1 MNWKKAG
8 IIAGVTTG
16 VFLGMKYVFPVILP
30 FFLGWIL
37 AEAVHV
43 PVKKICE
50 RPVSKKMHLS
60 ENILGIVFIIL
71 GILLAVLGIF
81 LTLQY
86 FTGKLSVCVKYYP
99 EFKEGAQDILWKFCL
114 GLENFIGVPAD
125 KICFYI
131 CEQTEI
137 LLKCIFS
144 GRNSMNTAVVSVKGC
159 ICFIGILAICIV
171 FAILFLQERESVY
184 AFLGRWKIF
193 KNISHIIQE
202 MAVGIKEYLKAQFK
216 IILVVCLL
224 CVCGLWV
231 LRVRH
236 YVGFGIAIGIFDAF
250 PVLGT
255 GTFLIPGAL
264 IVLIQGKI
272 KMSIGLFVLYLLTA
286 AVRQFLEPRLIGNH
300 VGVSPLLVLVSVYL
314 GIVLYGGFGFLL
326 GPISAFLIYVILKE
340 YAIL

>member
-1 MNWKKAG
+1 MSWKKAG

-81 LTLQY
+81 FTLQY
-86 FTGKLSVCVKYYP
+86 FTGKLSGCVKYYP

-114 GLENFIGVPAD
+114 GLEHFIGIPAD

-131 CEQTEI
+131 CKQAEI

-159 ICFIGILAICIV
+159 VCFIGVLAICIV
-171 FAILFLQERESVY
+171 FAILFLQERECVY
-184 AFLGRWKIF
+184 AFLGK
-193 KNISHIIQE
+193 
-202 MAVGIKEYLKAQFK
+202 
-216 IILVVCLL
+216 
-224 CVCGLWV
+224 
-231 LRVRH
+231 
-236 YVGFGIAIGIFDAF
+236 
-250 PVLGT
+250 
-255 GTFLIPGAL
+255 
-264 IVLIQGKI
+264 
-272 KMSIGLFVLYLLTA
+272 
-286 AVRQFLEPRLIGNH
+286 
-300 VGVSPLLVLVSVYL
+300 
-314 GIVLYGGFGFLL
+314 
-326 GPISAFLIYVILKE
+326 
-340 YAIL
+340 

>member
-1 MNWKKAG
+1 M
-8 IIAGVTTG
+8 
-16 VFLGMKYVFPVILP
+16 
-30 FFLGWIL
+30 

-50 RPVSKKMHLS
+50 RPVSKKIHLS

-81 LTLQY
+81 FTLQY
-86 FTGKLSVCVKYYP
+86 FTGKLSGCVKYYP

-114 GLENFIGVPAD
+114 GLEHFIGIPAD

-131 CEQTEI
+131 CKQAEI

-159 ICFIGILAICIV
+159 VCFIGVLAICIV

-184 AFLGRWKIF
+184 AFLGKWKIF

-224 CVCGLWV
+224 CICGLWV
-231 LRVRH
+231 LKVRH

-300 VGVSPLLVLVSVYL
+300 IGVSPLLVLVSVYL
-314 GIVLYGGFGFLL
+314 GVILYGGFGFLL

-340 YAIL
+340 CAVL